1 MLKKA
6 ILKNALKLW
15 KKANFN
21 VKYWDGELVSYGD
34 NPKFTVIFN
43 QEPSTEDLH
52 TDLVLTIGGAY
63 MKGIVD
69 FEGSMD
75 DIIKTM
81 YDNNHSTLTVKELED
96 KLKLFAVDEKQE
108 IKAEKDNIHSHYDLG
123 NDFYRLWLD
132 PTMSY
137 SCAYFENDT
146 DTLETAQL
154 QKIDHSLGKL
164 NLKPGEHL
172 LDIGCGWG
180 WLVIRAAQKYGVKAT
195 GITLSEEQYAGATER
210 IKKLGLEDLV
220 DIRLQNYIEI
230 DHTKEQFDKIISIG
244 MFEHVGKKRLA
255 AYLAKVN
262 LMLKDK
268 GVFLLHAIMCQ
279 MESESNPWIVN
290 YIFPGGYIPS
300 LSETLTAGSNMGYQV
315 QHIENLRRHYA
326 KTLDK
331 WYENYKQVEEK
342 VIQTYG
348 KEFSRMW
355 GLYLSGCAS
364 AFRMGNIDIYQ
375 ILYTKGTNN
384 DMPMTYG
391 YMYNK

>member
-1 MLKKA
+1 M
-6 ILKNALKLW
+6 
-15 KKANFN
+15 
-21 VKYWDGELVSYGD
+21 
-34 NPKFTVIFN
+34 
-43 QEPSTEDLH
+43 
-52 TDLVLTIGGAY
+52 
-63 MKGIVD
+63 
-69 FEGSMD
+69 
-75 DIIKTM
+75 
-81 YDNNHSTLTVKELED
+81 
-96 KLKLFAVDEKQE
+96 
-108 IKAEKDNIHSHYDLG
+108 
-123 NDFYRLWLD
+123 
-132 PTMSY
+132 
-137 SCAYFENDT
+137 
-146 DTLETAQL
+146 
-154 QKIDHSLGKL
+154 
-164 NLKPGEHL
+164 
-172 LDIGCGWG
+172 DIGCGWG

-326 KTLDK
+326 KTLDN